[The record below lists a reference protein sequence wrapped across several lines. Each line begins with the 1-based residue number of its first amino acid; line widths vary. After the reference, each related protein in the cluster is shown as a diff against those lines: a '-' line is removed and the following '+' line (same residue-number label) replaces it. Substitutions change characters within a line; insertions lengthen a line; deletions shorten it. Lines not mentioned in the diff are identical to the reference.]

1 MQATTQNLVIIIL
14 SFALLAIGV
23 ISFIRSRVNPGPLA
37 RLRRQAGKAKK
48 AKKAKNRVPTFQCPP
63 PPPPPPPPPLAEDQ
77 LHRLEKSDIPEK
89 EPTKPNFKSII
100 MNKNLQFILAVITI
114 IVVFILTKY
123 FNILYLQVIFE
134 VFGAISMVLISKN
147 LTHEKP

>member
-37 RLRRQAGKAKK
+37 RLRRQAGKAK
-48 AKKAKNRVPTFQCPP
+48 NRVPTFQC
-63 PPPPPPPPPLAEDQ
+63 PPPPPPPLAEDQ

-89 EPTKPNFKSII
+89 EPTKPNFKSIA
-100 MNKNLQFILAVITI
+100 MNKNLQFILTVNTI

-134 VFGAISMVLISKN
+134 VFGAISMVFLSKHLI
-147 LTHEKP
+147 HEKS